1 MHGPGYQSCQLRI
14 RGASSPRRLLC
25 WRPISSL
32 KACAD
37 VYCIIYD
44 GGPGMHT
51 HHATRRKL
59 ADLSLTTSRIHVFTF
74 VGHHRRPRVVPGA
87 VHSRPVKL
95 VNRSGLILHFVCRNG
110 PHVLRLG
117 WQLGCARRHRPNPS
131 KSQYQPRGGAVV
143 TRRAIALVL
152 STHTHRVAK
161 PKVGRRLLAVDA
173 CLTCRYRDHCFV
185 WTSVECCGEIKG
197 RKGLSSA
204 LV

>member
-1 MHGPGYQSCQLRI
+1 
-14 RGASSPRRLLC
+14 
-25 WRPISSL
+25 
-32 KACAD
+32 
-37 VYCIIYD
+37 
-44 GGPGMHT
+44 MHT

-59 ADLSLTTSRIHVFTF
+59 ADLSLTTSRIPVSTF
-74 VGHHRRPRVVPGA
+74 VARHRRPKWCGGRCT

-117 WQLGCARRHRPNPS
+117 WRLGCARRHRPNPS

-161 PKVGRRLLAVDA
+161 SKVGRRLLADA

-185 WTSVECCGEIKG
+185 WTSVECCGENE
-197 RKGLSSA
+197 RREGLSSA